1 MVHIFSLQDKDNTS
15 ISFVQLV
22 SNRFSV
28 WLKMSFAE
36 NIWDDSF
43 TMESCIETDIGRATP
58 DSIDCHNR
66 TIECPT
72 LWPTMTYNQCN
83 TDSDKEIW
91 ITMFDEETTMDLFPT
106 PPVTPQI
113 TSNLQTLLKAAISSE
128 DEPIQEVKSNIPVD
142 KSLLKHLDVTPLAQK
157 VTHKTIF
164 DHFKWQA
171 MQTGKSQPLQQT
183 VKRRLVL

>member
-15 ISFVQLV
+15 MSFVQLV

-36 NIWDDSF
+36 NIWADSF
-43 TMESCIETDIGRATP
+43 PMESCIETDIGRATP
-58 DSIDCHNR
+58 DSFDCHNS

-91 ITMFDEETTMDLFPT
+91 ITMFDEETTMDLLGPT

-113 TSNLQTLLKAAISSE
+113 TSNL
-128 DEPIQEVKSNIPVD
+128 
-142 KSLLKHLDVTPLAQK
+142 
-157 VTHKTIF
+157 
-164 DHFKWQA
+164 
-171 MQTGKSQPLQQT
+171 
-183 VKRRLVL
+183 